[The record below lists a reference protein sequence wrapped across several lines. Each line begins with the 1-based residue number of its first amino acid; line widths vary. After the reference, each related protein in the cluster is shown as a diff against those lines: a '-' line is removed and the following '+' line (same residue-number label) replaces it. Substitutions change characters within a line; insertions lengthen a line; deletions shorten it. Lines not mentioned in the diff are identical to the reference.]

1 MHEPQE
7 WVRPL
12 RLYAHGIGRPA
23 RTGKEWRPQRLR
35 RTFPLRGFV
44 NLMEKIRVRRYL
56 LAVVDFC
63 QRSAFMTTT
72 AYLTLK
78 GQRQGD
84 ILGSVT
90 LPNHENSI
98 LVHFYTTEIDSTRDP
113 ASGAPIGTWVHNPV
127 VILKELDASSPL
139 LWTSFTG
146 NEIFVTWALAFWAS
160 SQDAN
165 GAATETQIYTIR
177 LTNASI
183 SSIREFL
190 PDSRDAATPDYPVQQ
205 QISFTYQKIEWI
217 WTDGEVTAE
226 NSWQ

>member
-1 MHEPQE
+1 M
-7 WVRPL
+7 
-12 RLYAHGIGRPA
+12 A
-23 RTGKEWRPQRLR
+23 
-35 RTFPLRGFV
+35 
-44 NLMEKIRVRRYL
+44 
-56 LAVVDFC
+56 
-63 QRSAFMTTT
+63 TT

-98 LVHFYTTEIDSTRDP
+98 LVHSYTTEIDSGRDP
-113 ASGAPIGTWVHNPV
+113 GSGLATGTWVHNPV

-139 LWTSFTG
+139 LWTALTG
-146 NEIFVTWALAFWAS
+146 NETFVTWALAFFTSA
-160 SQDAN
+160 QDAN

-190 PDSRDAATPDYPVQQ
+190 PDSRDAATPNYPVQQ
-205 QISFTYQKIEWI
+205 EITFTYQKIEWI
-217 WTDGEVTAE
+217 WTEGEVTAE
-226 NSWQ
+226 DSWQ